1 MTNIK
6 KPCRKVSK
14 SVSSNIVV
22 IEEQC
27 PYCDCILLSY
37 NHDDSKVKKR
47 DYFICNRCGR
57 KFSHLWSDDSW
68 IESWQ

>member
-6 KPCRKVSK
+6 KPCGREPKNVAGS
-14 SVSSNIVV
+14 IV
-22 IEEQC
+22 INNEQC
-27 PYCDCILLSY
+27 PYCNRIPLSFD
-37 NHDDSKVKKR
+37 HDDSKVGR

-68 IESWQ
+68 IEGWE